1 MSEQVNHPEHYG
13 GKNNPY
19 EAIKVIDNW
28 KSSFCIGNAIK
39 YLARAG
45 RKDPEKIV
53 EDLRK
58 AVWYINHEIEQL
70 EKNPCC
76 EDKGFE
82 VVVQYIPAPNDRWWY
97 KEYMGHTFGVVE
109 CTEEEFKNTAYM
121 YDTADRQ
128 AKDFIKVTK
137 SKPSILNGRLIL
149 KEHIL
154 KRPTC

>member
-1 MSEQVNHPEHYG
+1 MSEQVDHPEHYG
-13 GKNNPY
+13 GKDNPY

-45 RKDPEKIV
+45 RKDPEKTV

-70 EKNPCC
+70 ENNPCS
-76 EDKGFE
+76 DNKAFE
-82 VVVQYIPAPNDRWWY
+82 VVVLYVPSPSDKWWY
-97 KEYMGHTFGVVE
+97 KEFMGQTFTVTE

-128 AKDFIKVTK
+128 AKDFFKVIK
-137 SKPSILNGRLIL
+137 SGQLIL
-149 KEHIL
+149 KQHI
-154 KRPTC
+154 KQSPTY